1 MLLQMLIDSHAHLD
15 MKEFEK
21 DREEVLFRALNGGIT
36 HIITIGIDLPSSL
49 KALELANRYDFVFS
63 SIGYHPHN
71 SHDVDSSKLK
81 ELSKLVSEP
90 KIVAWGEIG
99 LDFYRHHSP
108 PNKQIEVFQ
117 KQLEMAIH
125 FDLPVIIHN
134 REAHRATLKILKKIE
149 HARHKGVIH
158 CFSGDYDLAMEFI
171 EMGYY
176 ISIPGT
182 VTYKNAHQVQDVASR
197 VPLDHILLETD
208 APYLAPV
215 PKRGKRNEP
224 LFVHYTAQKIAL
236 LKNMDFQEVALQTS
250 ENVRELFS
258 LPELKT
264 AST

>member
-1 MLLQMLIDSHAHLD
+1 
-15 MKEFEK
+15 MKDFEK
-21 DREEVLFRALNGGIT
+21 DREEVLLRALNGGISY
-36 HIITIGIDLPSSL
+36 IITIGIDLPSSL
-49 KALELANRYDFVFS
+49 KALELAHRYDFVFA

-71 SHDVDSSKLK
+71 SLDVDSSKLK
-81 ELSKLVSEP
+81 ELSSLVSEP

-117 KQLEMAIH
+117 EQLEMAIH

-134 REAHRATLKILKKIE
+134 REAHRETVEILKKIE
-149 HARHKGVIH
+149 HVIHKGVIH

-176 ISIPGT
+176 ISIPGI
-182 VTYKNAHQVQDVASR
+182 VTYKNAYQVQDVATR
-197 VPLDHILLETD
+197 IPLDHILLETD
-208 APYLAPV
+208 APYLAPI

-236 LKNMDFQEVALQTS
+236 LKNVDFQEVALQTS

-258 LPELKT
+258 LPDLKT
-264 AST
+264 TST

>member
-1 MLLQMLIDSHAHLD
+1 

-21 DREEVLFRALNGGIT
+21 DREEVLLRALNGGISY
-36 HIITIGIDLPSSL
+36 IITIGIDLPSSL

-71 SHDVDSSKLK
+71 SHDVDASKLK
-81 ELSKLVSEP
+81 ELSRLVSEP

-99 LDFYRHHSP
+99 LDFYRRHSP

-134 REAHRATLKILKKIE
+134 READRITMEILKKTA
-149 HARHKGVIH
+149 HAGHKGVIH

-182 VTYKNAHQVQDVASR
+182 VTYKNAHQVQEVAAR
-197 VPLDHILLETD
+197 IPLDHILLETD

-224 LFVHYTAQKIAL
+224 LFVQYTAQKIAL
-236 LKNMDFQEVALQTS
+236 LKNIDLQEVALRTS